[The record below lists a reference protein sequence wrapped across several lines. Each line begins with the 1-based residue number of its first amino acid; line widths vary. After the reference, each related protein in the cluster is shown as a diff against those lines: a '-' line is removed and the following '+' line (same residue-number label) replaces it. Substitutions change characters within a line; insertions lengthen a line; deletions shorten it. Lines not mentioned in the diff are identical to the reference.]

1 MGEDKSSI
9 SAARSYLEIGEYWD
23 SHDSSDLWNEVPA
36 AEFDMSAE
44 SQEVYYPLD
53 MDLALEMRAAAKRM
67 GVLPKTLLA
76 KWVREKLSEMQ
87 QERANEAAA
96 LSSSQNQQE

>member
-44 SQEVYYPLD
+44 SQEVYYPLAVSYTH
-53 MDLALEMRAAAKRM
+53 LTLPTKRI
-67 GVLPKTLLA
+67 V
-76 KWVREKLSEMQ
+76 
-87 QERANEAAA
+87 
-96 LSSSQNQQE
+96 